1 MNTGGGALTVAN
13 PNEDPVIE
21 VTTNSTASASD
32 ADDNSSIASVNS
44 TTDPTPE
51 KDKILYCSQTFVAR
65 LEGQVTVFE
74 EEPVLLL
81 DDSHPFW
88 WLIRLVK
95 TGEVGFI
102 PGEITDVSV
111 DLVSC
116 IICEYQ
122 ILYVAY
128 NISI

>member
-1 MNTGGGALTVAN
+1 MAT
-13 PNEDPVIE
+13 PKEDPAGE
-21 VTTNSTASASD
+21 VATNSTASASD
-32 ADDNSSIASVNS
+32 ADDNSSIASANS
-44 TTDPTPE
+44 PTDPTPE

-102 PGEITDVSV
+102 PGEITDVSNEHV
-111 DLVSC
+111 ERMNIECGFEWMNMEVAFEKC
-116 IICEYQ
+116 IHE
-122 ILYVAY
+122 L
-128 NISI
+128 